1 MISESTIQSHH
12 LSAILTTTDAI
23 LRLSNVELLNLMKAI
38 VREAGLN
45 AVGQATATFEPQG
58 ISAVLLLEES
68 HVALH
73 IWTESQKVAV
83 DIHVCDYHQ
92 DNLPKARKLAD
103 LLTQKISQDRDRS
116 RWNYLG
122 TSG

>member
-1 MISESTIQSHH
+1 MISASMIHSHH

-23 LRLSNVELLNLMKAI
+23 LQLSSVELLNVMRE
-38 VREAGLN
+38 VVQEAGLN

-58 ISAVLLLEES
+58 VSAVLILEES

-73 IWTESQKVAV
+73 IWPESQKVAV

-92 DNLPKARKLAD
+92 DNLPKARKLAN
-103 LLTQKISQDRDRS
+103 LLTQKISQDCDRS
-116 RWNYLG
+116 RWSYLG